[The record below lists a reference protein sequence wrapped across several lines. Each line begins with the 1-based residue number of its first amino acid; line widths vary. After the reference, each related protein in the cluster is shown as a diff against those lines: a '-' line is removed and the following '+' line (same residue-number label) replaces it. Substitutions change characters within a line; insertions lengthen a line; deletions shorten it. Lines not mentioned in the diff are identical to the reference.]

1 MTTGLFSIEPPA
13 NASHGYVNLYSAA
26 TDEHRKIREH
36 CEYLWKLYKPYADK
50 NFLPEFVLHF
60 HERWFEMYLGAC
72 LLTRGVALRPC
83 KLPGPDLQAQVD
95 GRRVWIEAICPSAGE
110 PGKPDTVKRGD
121 GLTPWNLIA
130 LRIRGAIEDKNRK
143 YDGYL
148 AQHIVG
154 ADDRLLIAVNI
165 SAIPYARDDAERY
178 VFRALFGMGELVIT
192 FDLRTMRPVE
202 HSNRQLVSIDKL
214 ATGTPIGVQPFIDGS
229 MPAIA
234 GAIVSCDVSAST
246 ALLELP
252 PALTMYPNPTAAK
265 PWRAGTL
272 PIPQEWTFQPNDEG
286 WRGQLLSHKPDA
298 TG

>member
-1 MTTGLFSIEPPA
+1 
-13 NASHGYVNLYSAA
+13 
-26 TDEHRKIREH
+26 
-36 CEYLWKLYKPYADK
+36 
-50 NFLPEFVLHF
+50 
-60 HERWFEMYLGAC
+60 
-72 LLTRGVALRPC
+72 
-83 KLPGPDLQAQVD
+83 
-95 GRRVWIEAICPSAGE
+95 
-110 PGKPDTVKRGD
+110 
-121 GLTPWNLIA
+121 
-130 LRIRGAIEDKNRK
+130 
-143 YDGYL
+143 
-148 AQHIVG
+148 
-154 ADDRLLIAVNI
+154 LIAVNI

-246 ALLELP
+246 AILELP